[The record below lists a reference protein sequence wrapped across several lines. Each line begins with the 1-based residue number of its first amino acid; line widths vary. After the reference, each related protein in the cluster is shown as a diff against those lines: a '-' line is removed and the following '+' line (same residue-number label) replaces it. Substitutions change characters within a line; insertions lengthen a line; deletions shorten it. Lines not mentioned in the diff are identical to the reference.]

1 MTPRFRRLPLVALSI
16 ATMLASQTAT
26 AQAGP
31 SGLPP
36 DTEAAVRAVSLDAAK
51 AESLCRALEE
61 MTAYTASDP
70 KAMQAMM
77 ASMRKPLAERAA
89 ETAKDPKA
97 ASILK
102 AHRLGAM
109 DYAAGVMA
117 LRAAAWKAGG
127 GQGGLTELAT
137 PGNVELLRSNPAIL
151 EHFQRAESGR
161 VR

>member
-1 MTPRFRRLPLVALSI
+1 MSRATAFRIVSLLLITVLVGH
-16 ATMLASQTAT
+16 TAP

-36 DTEAAVRAVSLDAAK
+36 DTEAAVKAVSLDAAK
-51 AESLCRALEE
+51 AESLCKALEE

-89 ETAKDPKA
+89 EMEKDPKA

-102 AHRLGAM
+102 AHGLGAM

-117 LRAAAWKAGG
+117 LRAAAWKVGG
-127 GQGGLTELAT
+127 AHGGLAEIAT
-137 PGNVELLRSNPAIL
+137 PGNVEVLRSNPAIL
-151 EHFQRAESGR
+151 EHFQKAESGR